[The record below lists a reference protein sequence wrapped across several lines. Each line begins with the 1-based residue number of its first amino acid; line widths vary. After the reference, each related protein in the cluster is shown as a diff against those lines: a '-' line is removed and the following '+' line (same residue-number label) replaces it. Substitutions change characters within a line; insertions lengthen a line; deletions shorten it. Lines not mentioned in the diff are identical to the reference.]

1 LTTILPKHELY
12 RRMERFAAD
21 ENRVISWKFLGELAG
36 LNPLHLRNVFVNKTD
51 PLTELVQMRV
61 SKALERIANGDVT
74 VVRWRDGKRELRF
87 NNEPK
92 PRMMRAGKLVMR
104 DGKVQLDMRLQNRGD
119 YSAPTLQEQMGRK

>member
-1 LTTILPKHELY
+1 MKDVLSKAELY

-21 ENRVISWKFLGELAG
+21 DNRVISWKFLGELAG

-61 SKALERIANGDVT
+61 SKALQRISDGDVT
-74 VVRWRDGKRELRF
+74 VVRWRDGSRELRF
-87 NNEPK
+87 NSQPK
-92 PRMMRAGKLVMR
+92 PRMMRGGKLVMR

-119 YSAPTLQEQMGRK
+119 YSAQTLQEQMGRK